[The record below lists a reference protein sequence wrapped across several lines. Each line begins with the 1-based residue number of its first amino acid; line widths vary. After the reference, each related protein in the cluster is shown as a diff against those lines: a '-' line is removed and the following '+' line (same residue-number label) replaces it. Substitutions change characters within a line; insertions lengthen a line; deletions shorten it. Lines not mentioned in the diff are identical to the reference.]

1 MSSYIVN
8 NTVVEVLE
16 VPSPG
21 DILHRPHEMHRL
33 NVFTA
38 RDMQRNALPI
48 VSISPPVVN
57 VDDTVT
63 YTFPTSGGGTMLG
76 RQIAGFWTIQ
86 SAGGRFETDAAFF
99 DDKLQGQ
106 TFNTTTSYRFYDIG
120 DGSLG
125 LDRSRSA
132 GFYSDFTDPT
142 DTTYTART
150 AVVEQPYRLSTTL
163 GEPGWLRFS
172 EQDWDPISY
181 DLDYGTVSSVNYGP
195 WNFSCADLISP
206 IAEAREGY
214 PSTRL
219 QEGSAQDVFTDKRR
233 STDATGINTDE
244 SILYQEEVDF
254 PVATANLWN
263 IYSRQFLQ
271 FIGDE

>member
-1 MSSYIVN
+1 MSSFIVN

-21 DILHRPHEMHRL
+21 DILKRPDQMHRL
-33 NVFTA
+33 NVRTA

-76 RQIAGFWTIQ
+76 RQISGFWTTQ
-86 SAGGRFETDAAFF
+86 SAGGMFETGAAFF
-99 DDKLQGQ
+99 DDKLQALS
-106 TFNTTTSYRFYDIG
+106 FNTTTSYRFYDIG
-120 DGSLG
+120 DGREIDS
-125 LDRSRSA
+125 SRSA
-132 GFYSDFTDPT
+132 DVNSDFTDPT
-142 DTTYTART
+142 DTTYTDRT
-150 AVVEQPYRLSTTL
+150 AVLNMPFRLSTSL
-163 GEPGWLRFS
+163 GEPGWLRFGT
-172 EQDWDPISY
+172 QDWDPISY

-206 IAEAREGY
+206 IAEARKGY

-219 QEGSAQDVFTDKRR
+219 QPGTRRDVFVDKNRI
-233 STDATGINTDE
+233 SDATGINTDE
-244 SILYQEEVDF
+244 SILYVEEIDF

-271 FIGDE
+271 FIGGF